1 MRRDTQ
7 AAERKKVLVVEDEAL
22 VGVDLQARLERL
34 GYAAP
39 AVADDG
45 LRALQLLRSGP
56 FDLVLMD
63 IRLKGEMDGI
73 RAAEV
78 VQREHDLPV
87 VYVTAYADSRT
98 VQRAQRTHAGGYL
111 VKPVRDAALRSAIE
125 IALHNFR
132 RTQDVVRNLTL
143 ARRNCDSMAEQLKSV
158 RENECRRLARELH
171 DDIQQRI
178 SALAL
183 ELEMEARHAPAETR
197 RVLDLVC
204 SELRRLNGDLVRLAH
219 DLHPQMLEKKGL
231 AVAIQRLCRAYGLR
245 GLNMSFVNEA
255 PPARL
260 PADVEFCLYRVAQE
274 SLHNLVKHSQAS
286 AATVRLERIGTN
298 IELRIADNGCGF
310 DPETA
315 ARGSPLGLLNMRER
329 VKSVNGTLNI
339 ISAPGMGTEIQVA
352 IPLAKRS

>member
-1 MRRDTQ
+1 MRRDKD
-7 AAERKKVLVVEDEAL
+7 AAERKRVLVVEDEAL
-22 VGVDLQARLERL
+22 VGVDLQGRLERL

-39 AVADDG
+39 AVAHDG
-45 LRALQLLRSGP
+45 PRALQLLRSGP

-73 RAAEV
+73 QAAEV
-78 VQREHDLPV
+78 LQKEHDLPV

-98 VQRAQRTHAGGYL
+98 VERAQRTQAGGYVL
-111 VKPVRDAALRSAIE
+111 KPVRDAALRSAIE

-132 RTQDVVRNLTL
+132 RTQDAVRNLTL
-143 ARRNCDSMAEQLKSV
+143 ARRNCDSMAEQLKSAK
-158 RENECRRLARELH
+158 ENECRRLARELH

-183 ELEMEARHAPAETR
+183 ELEMEARHAPPDTS

-204 SELRRLNGDLVRLAH
+204 SELRRVNGDLVRLAH
-219 DLHPQMLEKKGL
+219 DLHPQILEKKGL
-231 AVAIQRLCRAYGLR
+231 AVAIQRLCRAYGR
-245 GLNMSFVNEA
+245 QGLHMSFVHEE
-255 PPARL
+255 L
-260 PADVEFCLYRVAQE
+260 PAKLPAAVELCLYRVAQE

-286 AATVRLERIGTN
+286 AATVRLERVGTD

-315 ARGSPLGLLNMRER
+315 GRGSPLGLLNMRDR
-329 VKSVNGTLNI
+329 VQSVNGTLNI
-339 ISAPGMGTEIQVA
+339 ISAPEMGTEIQVS
-352 IPLAKRS
+352 IPLANQP